1 MSQKWG
7 TMNKIENYL
16 SGLDTK
22 NLVLLYLSLFFLI
35 GLIYYNYNYSV
46 LGEKIKA
53 NSEQIEKLKHAKNEK
68 QLHRDLV
75 NLRKSLKKT
84 ELENQTLK
92 EDLKYLNI
100 LIKTSPVLNI
110 SENEFL
116 DILQTIL
123 KKATYYNVKA
133 SYTIK
138 KSQDKFVKYDIV
150 LEGKMAPEEFLNF
163 LEFIRSIEKMHIIK
177 QIRFLNLQ
185 AVENEKELGVDFK
198 MELILWGLI

>member
-75 NLRKSLKKT
+75 NLRKNLKKT
-84 ELENQTLK
+84 QLENQTLK